1 MATEPETRAPAGE
14 VRKATSQDRPAVVAT
29 LTRAFHED
37 PVMKWLF
44 PWDDRRPEIL
54 AAFFDV
60 AMRLYLRNDEVELCG
75 ESVGAA
81 LWAPPGKWRVG
92 PLEMMRSMPR
102 LLPVMRSRALR
113 GMQVMTHVEKHHPH
127 QLHRYLA
134 VLGTEPEHQGEGI
147 GSVLLRSMLERCD
160 RERVPAYLES
170 SSEGSKRLY
179 LRHGFRVTQ
188 ELPLPPDGPP
198 VWLMW
203 REPATA

>member
-1 MATEPETRAPAGE
+1 MASEPETRAPAAE

-29 LTRAFHED
+29 LARAFHDD

-44 PWDDRRPEIL
+44 PWDERRPEIL

-60 AMRLYLRNDEVELCG
+60 AMRLYLRNDEVELYG

-127 QLHRYLA
+127 QPHRYLA

-160 RERVPAYLES
+160 RDRVPAYLES